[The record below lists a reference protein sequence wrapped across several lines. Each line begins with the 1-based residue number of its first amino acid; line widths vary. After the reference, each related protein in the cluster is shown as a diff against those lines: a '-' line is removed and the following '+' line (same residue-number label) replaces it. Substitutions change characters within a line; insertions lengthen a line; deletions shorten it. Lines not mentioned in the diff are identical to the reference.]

1 MNNNT
6 SLKIVIAETSVIIRS
21 GLTAVLK
28 RIPNLNAHPIEVSS
42 PESLQNYIHMHPADI
57 IIINPTFGGWFDL
70 PAFKAEHG
78 KSGIK
83 YIAMVCSVID
93 NNILK
98 EYDENFAM
106 CDDIDV
112 ITSKINHLLHTE
124 EEEEKDSEQ
133 ETLSQREKEIITCV
147 VKGMTN
153 KAIADK
159 LYLSIHTVIT
169 HRRNIARKLQI
180 HSPAGLTI
188 YAIVNK
194 LVELGDIKDS
204 VARAVGKENKSE
216 FGVPSVVEMR
226 PPALCEGCGHRDMY
240 ITLTEVLKEEY
251 PSHKVFSDIGCYTL
265 GANAPF
271 NAINSCVDMGASIT
285 MAKGAAD
292 GGLHPSVAVIGDS
305 TFTHS
310 GMTGLLD
317 CVNENANVVIVIS
330 DNETTAMTGGQDSA
344 GTGRVEAS
352 CIGLGVD
359 PAHIR
364 VVVPL
369 KKNHEE
375 MRQIIREEIEY
386 NGVSVIIPRRECI
399 QTLARKKRSK

>member
-106 CDDIDV
+106 CDD
-112 ITSKINHLLHTE
+112 
-124 EEEEKDSEQ
+124 
-133 ETLSQREKEIITCV
+133 
-147 VKGMTN
+147 

-194 LVELGDIKDS
+194 LVELSDIKDS
-204 VARAVGKENKSE
+204 
-216 FGVPSVVEMR
+216 
-226 PPALCEGCGHRDMY
+226 L
-240 ITLTEVLKEEY
+240 
-251 PSHKVFSDIGCYTL
+251 
-265 GANAPF
+265 
-271 NAINSCVDMGASIT
+271 
-285 MAKGAAD
+285 
-292 GGLHPSVAVIGDS
+292 
-305 TFTHS
+305 
-310 GMTGLLD
+310 
-317 CVNENANVVIVIS
+317 
-330 DNETTAMTGGQDSA
+330 
-344 GTGRVEAS
+344 
-352 CIGLGVD
+352 
-359 PAHIR
+359 
-364 VVVPL
+364 
-369 KKNHEE
+369 
-375 MRQIIREEIEY
+375 
-386 NGVSVIIPRRECI
+386 
-399 QTLARKKRSK
+399 